1 MKELRKAL
9 SLTLSL
15 AMLVS
20 STSCS
25 AKFGE
30 SVTDKTEKLCD
41 AILDRDYKKIEKMAS
56 KGDKKLE
63 GLLPLSTDG
72 LEEDNEAREIIAS
85 TLQFEIDEDSF
96 EGDFLGREGSI
107 DVTFTYVDYEK
118 AVEDITIFEE
128 IDAFEAAIEDCDDT
142 VEQTITF
149 EFEKDGSDIVC
160 TNIGDIADLFPYSSE
175 EFNFALSRDSYT
187 GTVEFLNLNDGNG
200 YIDVYTITCNLPIEG
215 DGQSLT
221 WNYYWTVECYD
232 VNLYTSDVMESDTD
246 TFLTAFYSE
255 DDIIPDGNYVFTYYT
270 EDGLILG
277 TGSVEVTH
285 TEVVPEPTPSPSGD
299 SGDVGP
305 YFVAPYD
312 GVIALPDTGL
322 VLDLPSTYFC
332 LDSDSSSIQ
341 SVFGDNETLKENLV
355 FFAVDIVT
363 MGGAFCVRL
372 PNLGSY
378 DATAAQTAVNNAM
391 SSFAPDGVTINDT
404 YSQDFVV
411 GDYTYTVT
419 TMEVTQDGTTT
430 SYCNFVIV
438 GDEGACYLIYF
449 FSDGTNN
456 VEEFM
461 GGLSMS

>member
-1 MKELRKAL
+1 MKGTRKVL

-30 SVTDKTEKLCD
+30 SVNGKTKKLCD

-56 KGDKKLE
+56 DKDKDLE
-63 GLLPLSTDG
+63 NIISLSTDG

-85 TLQFEIDEDSF
+85 TLEFEIDEDSF

-118 AVEDITIFEE
+118 AIEDIAIFEDT
-128 IDAFEAAIEDCDDT
+128 DAFAAAIEDCDDK
-142 VEQTITF
+142 VETTITF
-149 EFEKDGSDIVC
+149 EFEKDGSDVVC

-175 EFNFALSRDSYT
+175 EFNFALSRDNYT
-187 GTVEFLNLNDGNG
+187 GSVEFLNLNNGNG
-200 YIDVYTITCNLPIEG
+200 YIDAYTITCNLSIEG

-221 WNYYWTVECYD
+221 WNYYWTVESYD

-246 TFLTAFYSE
+246 AFLTAFYSE
-255 DDIIPDGNYVFTYYT
+255 DDIIPDGTYVFTFYT
-270 EDGLILG
+270 EDDVLLG
-277 TGSVEVTH
+277 SGSVEVTH
-285 TEVVPEPTPSPSGD
+285 TEVTPTPTPAPSSGD
-299 SGDVGP
+299 SGVGP
-305 YFVAPYD
+305 YFVSPYD

-322 VLDLPSTYFC
+322 VLDLPVTYVC

-341 SVFGDNETLKENLV
+341 TVFGSNQNIRDNLV
-355 FFAVDIVT
+355 FFAVDITT

-372 PNLGSY
+372 PNLNSY
-378 DATAAQTAVNNAM
+378 DPDQAQTALNNAM
-391 SSFAPDGVTINDT
+391 SSFAPDGATINGT

-438 GDEGACYLIYF
+438 GDEDACYLIYF
-449 FSDGTNN
+449 FSDNTNN

-461 GGLSMS
+461 SGLTMA